1 VQSISAVVAGPSGLV
16 AVGEDSSK
24 AAAAVWT
31 SPDGITWSR
40 VSHDEAVLG
49 GLGSQSMN
57 SVTLG
62 GPGLVAVGS
71 TWLFGVPDAVVWT
84 SPDGTTWS
92 RANDFGADFVVAEM
106 TGVTSSGAGLVAV
119 GATRPE
125 YEFDLN
131 AVVWVAA
138 TRD

>member
-1 VQSISAVVAGPSGLV
+1 
-16 AVGEDSSK
+16 
-24 AAAAVWT
+24 
-31 SPDGITWSR
+31 
-40 VSHDEAVLG
+40 
-49 GLGSQSMN
+49 MN

-119 GATRPE
+119 GATRPQSE
-125 YEFDLN
+125 IDRN
-131 AVVWVAA
+131 AAVWVAA
-138 TRD
+138 TDD